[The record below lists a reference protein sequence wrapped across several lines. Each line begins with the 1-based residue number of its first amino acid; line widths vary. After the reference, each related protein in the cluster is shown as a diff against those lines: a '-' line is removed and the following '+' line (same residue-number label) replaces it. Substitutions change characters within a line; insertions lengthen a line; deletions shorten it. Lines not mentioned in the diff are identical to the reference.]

1 MDFERIHVLVKIHSI
16 DNIIDLAFRRTI
28 AWQEYLCKI
37 EKCLKHVYCMSCLIN
52 YKHPLFEQ
60 YYAKQCN
67 GSQQFMTTSLYPKR
81 FTKASKPF
89 PILHIF
95 MGDWLPHRVID
106 WFFHIPFMCAVTMK
120 RGNFLSLAKCYLW
133 KVYILF
139 HWVP

>member
-1 MDFERIHVLVKIHSI
+1 MAR
-16 DNIIDLAFRRTI
+16 
-28 AWQEYLCKI
+28 YLCKR

-60 YYAKQCN
+60 YYAKPCN

-120 RGNFLSLAKCYLW
+120 KRQFFILGKMLFMEGLYPVGYLNR
-133 KVYILF
+133 KMYAGLCIYCI
-139 HWVP
+139 